1 MDKKQNMM
9 NILSD
14 RDRSSLFKKLI
25 FILIVFNVTAIFI
38 LFSIKSNT
46 YLFIMADYLIMG
58 LLMIYIIY
66 KYFVKQDKIINNATK
81 QIQSYI
87 NGNQDARIDCNY
99 EGSIYKLFH
108 EINSIVS
115 ILNANVK
122 NEEKSKVFL
131 KNTISDI
138 SHQLKT
144 PIASL
149 NIYNGIIQGEAD
161 GLDTIQEFSNLS
173 EKELYRIENLVQN
186 LLKITKLN
194 AGTLAFEKNSENLSD
209 IMYSIENDFSY
220 RAKSENKYLSF
231 TGDDMEILCDKSWL
245 IEALENIIK
254 NSFDH
259 TKSENSINVEWRKL
273 PTIIQ
278 IIIKDNG
285 SGIHP
290 QDLHHI
296 FKRFYR
302 SRFSK
307 DTQGIG
313 LGLPLAKSIIEEHNG
328 TIEVDSSLGHYT
340 KFTINF
346 SIPTKL

>member
-9 NILSD
+9 DILSD
-14 RDRSSLFKKLI
+14 RDILSLFKNLFSVLI
-25 FILIVFNVTAIFI
+25 IFNIVALFILIN
-38 LFSIKSNT
+38 IKSNT
-46 YLFIMADYLIMG
+46 YLFIIADYLLMG
-58 LLMIYIIY
+58 FLMIYLVY
-66 KYFVKQDKIINNATK
+66 KHFLKQDKIINNAVK
-81 QIQSYI
+81 QIQAYI
-87 NGNQDARIDCNY
+87 NGNQNSRIDCNY
-99 EGSIYKLFH
+99 EGSIYRLFH

-115 ILNANVK
+115 ILNANAE

-149 NIYNGIIQGEAD
+149 NIYNGIIQDESD
-161 GLDTIQEFSNLS
+161 GLSTIQEFSNLS
-173 EKELYRIENLVQN
+173 EKELDRIENLVQN
-186 LLKITKLN
+186 LLKITKLD
-194 AGTLAFEKNSENLSD
+194 AGTLAFEKNPENLYD
-209 IMYSIENDFSY
+209 IMYSIEKDFSY
-220 RAKSENKYLSF
+220 RAKSENKSLSF
-231 TGDDMEILCDKSWL
+231 TGDDIEILCDKSWI

-259 TKSENSINVEWRKL
+259 TKSGDSISIEWRKL
-273 PTIIQ
+273 ASIVQ
-278 IIIKDNG
+278 IVIKDNG

-290 QDLHHI
+290 EDLHHI

-313 LGLPLAKSIIEEHNG
+313 LGLPLAKSIIEAHNG
-328 TIEVDSSLGHYT
+328 TIEVDSNLGHYT

>member
-9 NILSD
+9 DILSD
-14 RDRSSLFKKLI
+14 RDILSLFKNLFSVLI
-25 FILIVFNVTAIFI
+25 IFNIVALFILIN
-38 LFSIKSNT
+38 IKSNT
-46 YLFIMADYLIMG
+46 YLFIIADYLLMG
-58 LLMIYIIY
+58 FLMIYLVY
-66 KYFVKQDKIINNATK
+66 KHFLKQDKIINNAVK
-81 QIQSYI
+81 QIQAYI
-87 NGNQDARIDCNY
+87 KGNQNARIDCNY
-99 EGSIYKLFH
+99 EGSIYRLFH

-115 ILNANVK
+115 ILNANAE

-149 NIYNGIIQGEAD
+149 NIYNGIIQDESD
-161 GLDTIQEFSNLS
+161 GLSTIQEFSNLS
-173 EKELYRIENLVQN
+173 EKELDRIENLVQN
-186 LLKITKLN
+186 LLKITKLD
-194 AGTLAFEKNSENLSD
+194 AGTLAFEKNPENLYD
-209 IMYSIENDFSY
+209 IMYSIEKDFSY
-220 RAKSENKYLSF
+220 RAKSENKSLSF
-231 TGDDMEILCDKSWL
+231 TGDDIEILCDKSWI

-259 TKSENSINVEWRKL
+259 TKSGDGISIEWRKL
-273 PTIIQ
+273 ASIVQ
-278 IIIKDNG
+278 IVIKDNG

-290 QDLHHI
+290 EDLHHI

-313 LGLPLAKSIIEEHNG
+313 LGLPLAKSIIEAHNG
-328 TIEVDSSLGHYT
+328 TIEVDSNLGYYT